1 MKSYRV
7 VYSIKG
13 HVDVE
18 AEDGPG
24 AMNEFENSSVKRI
37 LEKSAYEKIDTL
49 EVDEE
54 FFRDAD
60 PELDSLININQPE
73 DAKEAI
79 KRLDKYSDVE

>member
-37 LEKSAYEKIDTL
+37 LEKSNYEKIS
-49 EVDEE
+49 VDE
-54 FFRDAD
+54 R
-60 PELDSLININQPE
+60 
-73 DAKEAI
+73 
-79 KRLDKYSDVE
+79 

>member
-7 VYSIKG
+7 IYSIRG

-37 LEKSAYEKIDTL
+37 LEKSGYEKIS
-49 EVDEE
+49 VDE
-54 FFRDAD
+54 R
-60 PELDSLININQPE
+60 
-73 DAKEAI
+73 
-79 KRLDKYSDVE
+79 